1 MSPET
6 NIATVRR
13 MIEQVWNQRQLDL
26 IEEFCT
32 EDIVQHVAGYPVS
45 TGLETLRATTAMSLN
60 VFPDLKLTIDDGIAQ
75 GDKVAARWTM
85 TGTQKGELFGIPATG
100 KQVTQSGTTFYRLA
114 DAKIAELWFLA
125 DNLGMMQQL
134 GVVPQGAA

>member
-13 MIEQVWNQRQLDL
+13 MIEQVYNERQLDL
-26 IEEFCT
+26 IEEFFN
-32 EDIVQHVAGYPVS
+32 EDIIQHFVGNPS
-45 TGLETLRATTAMSLN
+45 ITGLEALQETIAKSLN
-60 VFPDLKLTIDDGIAQ
+60 TFPDFRLSFEDEVAA

-85 TGTQKGELFGIPATG
+85 TGTHKGELFGIPATG
-100 KQVTQSGTTFYRLA
+100 KQVTHSGVTFYRLA
-114 DAKIAELWFLA
+114 NAKIAEFWFLA

-134 GVVPQGAA
+134 GVMPQAVA